1 MKLLGIF
8 DFVVALVVLY
18 GACYVP
24 KKWQQGVALVVVM
37 FMCFIGGVTILESF
51 V

>member
-8 DFVVALVVLY
+8 DFVVALAILC
-18 GACYVP
+18 GGCYLP
-24 KKWQQGVALVVVM
+24 KKWQHATAFLLFVGMAFVGSVM
-37 FMCFIGGVTILESF
+37 ILESF

>member
-8 DFVVALVVLY
+8 DYVVALAILC
-18 GACYVP
+18 GGCYLP
-24 KKWQQGVALVVVM
+24 KKWQQGAAFLLFLGMAFV
-37 FMCFIGGVTILESF
+37 GSVTILESF